1 LIGVAVVLAVVAL
14 FTCLSVTR
22 TGTTL
27 EFRFQDS
34 VSKKWVWD
42 AEPEASARYSIR
54 IPGVKMRPDPV
65 PFRVVDFLIVVPD
78 PRRIDSTGLETL
90 MSRATQSRDL
100 EALGAFLEK
109 ESQRLR
115 YFFDTSWTVKG
126 REE

>member
-1 LIGVAVVLAVVAL
+1 
-14 FTCLSVTR
+14 
-22 TGTTL
+22 
-27 EFRFQDS
+27 
-34 VSKKWVWD
+34 
-42 AEPEASARYSIR
+42 
-54 IPGVKMRPDPV
+54 MRPDPV